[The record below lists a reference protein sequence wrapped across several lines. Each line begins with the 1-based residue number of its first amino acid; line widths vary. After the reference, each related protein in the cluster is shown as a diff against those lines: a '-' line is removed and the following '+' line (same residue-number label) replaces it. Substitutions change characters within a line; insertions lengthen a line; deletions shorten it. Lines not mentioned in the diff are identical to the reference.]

1 MLLFIITVIHHHHQ
15 NKGRGVA
22 PQGEYPTGK
31 LIHRTNAALMQK
43 VMHMYQHLLQ
53 NVLTWMAQ
61 GETLHHPR
69 MGVLLPGT
77 RLLLAMILNLMK
89 MNVSNKVTREYV
101 HVQVVTSS

>member
-1 MLLFIITVIHHHHQ
+1 MLLFVITVIHHHHQ

-31 LIHRTNAALMQK
+31 LIHRTNVALTQK
-43 VMHMYQHLLQ
+43 VMHVYQRLLQ
-53 NVLTWMAQ
+53 NALTCMAQ

-69 MGVLLPGT
+69 MGVLLPGI

-89 MNVSNKVTREYV
+89 MNVSNKVTREYMYIYK
-101 HVQVVTSS
+101 

>member
-1 MLLFIITVIHHHHQ
+1 MLFFVITVIHHHHQ